1 MFSLSPILRCEKLVK
16 RFGGLE
22 ALKGV
27 DLDVDEGLIVG
38 LIGPNGS
45 GKTTLIN
52 CVTGFYSP
60 TSGRVFFKDR
70 EITGL
75 KNYQICRLGIART
88 FQIPRPFPSL
98 TVLQNVMVATLDKS
112 YAMECLKLTGLI
124 DKMDVLAK
132 NLTAHQM
139 RMLELARALATN
151 PKLLMIDEVMAG
163 LNPVEIENTIQV
175 IKELKKR
182 GLTIVWVEH
191 VMRAIMKAA
200 DYIYVLHEGLKIAEG
215 RASEVANDEKVI
227 EAYLGEKYVLG

>member
-1 MFSLSPILRCEKLVK
+1 MVNLPPLLRCEKLVK

-27 DLDVDEGLIVG
+27 NLDVNEGFIVG

-60 TSGRVFFKDR
+60 TSGRVLFKDKD
-70 EITGL
+70 ITSL
-75 KNYQICRLGIART
+75 KSHQICRLGIART

-98 TVLQNVMVATLDKS
+98 TVFQNVMVATLDKS
-112 YAMECLKLTGLI
+112 YAIECLKLTGLI
-124 DKMDVLAK
+124 DKKDVLAK

-151 PKLLMIDEVMAG
+151 PKILMVDEVMAG
-163 LNPVEIENTIQV
+163 LNPVEIEDTIQ
-175 IKELKKR
+175 IIRGLKGR
-182 GLTIVWVEH
+182 GLTVVWVEH
-191 VMRAIMKAA
+191 VMRAIMRAA
-200 DYIYVLHEGLKIAEG
+200 DYIYVLHEGFKIAEG
-215 RASEVANDEKVI
+215 KPNEIANDKKVI
-227 EAYLGEKYVLG
+227 EAYLGEKYVL

>member
-1 MFSLSPILRCEKLVK
+1 MPLLLRCEKIMK

-27 DLDVDEGLIVG
+27 DLDIDEGLIVG

-52 CVTGFYSP
+52 CIAGFYSP
-60 TSGRVFFKDR
+60 TSGRIFFDGR
-70 EITGL
+70 DITGL
-75 KNYQICRLGIART
+75 KNYQICKLGIART

-98 TVLQNVMVATLDKS
+98 TVLQNVMVATVDKS
-112 YAMECLKLTGLI
+112 YAIECLRVTGLF
-124 DKMDVLAK
+124 DKRDVLARD
-132 NLTAHQM
+132 LTAHQM

-151 PKLLMIDEVMAG
+151 PKILMLDEVMAG

-175 IKELKKR
+175 IKELRGK
-182 GLTIVWVEH
+182 GLTILWVEH

-215 RASEVANDEKVI
+215 KPIEVANDEKVI
-227 EAYLGEKYVLG
+227 KAYLGEKYIL

>member
-1 MFSLSPILRCEKLVK
+1 LPLLLRCEKIVK

-27 DLDVDEGLIVG
+27 DLDIDEGLIVG

-52 CVTGFYSP
+52 CIAGFYSP
-60 TSGRVFFKDR
+60 TSGRIFFDGR
-70 EITGL
+70 DITGL
-75 KNYQICRLGIART
+75 KNYQICKLGIART

-98 TVLQNVMVATLDKS
+98 TVLQNVMVATVDKS
-112 YAMECLKLTGLI
+112 YAIECLRVTGLF
-124 DKMDVLAK
+124 DKRDVLARD
-132 NLTAHQM
+132 LTAHQM

-151 PKLLMIDEVMAG
+151 PKILMLDEVMAG

-175 IKELKKR
+175 IKELRGK
-182 GLTIVWVEH
+182 GLTILWVEH

-215 RASEVANDEKVI
+215 KPIEVANDEKVI
-227 EAYLGEKYVLG
+227 KAYLGEKYIL

>member
-1 MFSLSPILRCEKLVK
+1 MPPLLRCEKLVK

-27 DLDVDEGLIVG
+27 NLDVNEGLIVG

-52 CVTGFYSP
+52 CVTGFYPP
-60 TSGRVFFKDR
+60 TSGKVFFKGRD
-70 EITGL
+70 ITSL
-75 KNYQICRLGIART
+75 KSYQICRLGIART

-98 TVLQNVMVATLDKS
+98 TVLQNVMVATLDES
-112 YAMECLKLTGLI
+112 HAIECLKLTGLI
-124 DKMDVLAK
+124 DKKDVPAR
-132 NLTAHQM
+132 NLTAHEM

-151 PKLLMIDEVMAG
+151 PKVLMVDEVMAG
-163 LNPVEIENTIQV
+163 LNPVEIESTIQT

-182 GLTIVWVEH
+182 GLTILWVEH
-191 VMRAIMKAA
+191 VMRAIMRAA

-215 RASEVANDEKVI
+215 KPNEIASDKKVI
-227 EAYLGEKYVLG
+227 EAYLGEKYVL

>member
-1 MFSLSPILRCEKLVK
+1 MFSLPPILRCEKIVK

-27 DLDVDEGLIVG
+27 DLDVDEGVIVG

-52 CVTGFYSP
+52 CVTGLYSP
-60 TSGRVFFKDR
+60 TSGRIFFKDK

-124 DKMDVLAK
+124 DKRDILAK

-151 PKLLMIDEVMAG
+151 PKILMIDEVMAG

-215 RASEVANDEKVI
+215 KASEVANDEKVI

>member
-1 MFSLSPILRCEKLVK
+1 MPLLLRCEKIVK

-27 DLDVDEGLIVG
+27 DLDIDEGLIVG

-52 CVTGFYSP
+52 CIAGFYSP
-60 TSGRVFFKDR
+60 TSGRIFFDGR
-70 EITGL
+70 DITGL
-75 KNYQICRLGIART
+75 KNYQICKLGIART

-98 TVLQNVMVATLDKS
+98 TVLQNVMVATVDKS
-112 YAMECLKLTGLI
+112 YAIECLRVTGLF
-124 DKMDVLAK
+124 DKRDVLARD
-132 NLTAHQM
+132 LTAHQM

-151 PKLLMIDEVMAG
+151 PKILMLDEVMAG

-175 IKELKKR
+175 IKELRGK
-182 GLTIVWVEH
+182 GLTILWVEH

-215 RASEVANDEKVI
+215 KPIEVANDEKVI
-227 EAYLGEKYVLG
+227 KAYLGEKYIL

>member
-27 DLDVDEGLIVG
+27 DLDVDEGFIVG

-60 TSGRVFFKDR
+60 TSGRIFFKGR

-124 DKMDVLAK
+124 DKRDTLAK

-151 PKLLMIDEVMAG
+151 PKILMIDEVMAG

-175 IKELKKR
+175 IRELKKK

-215 RASEVANDEKVI
+215 KAGEVANDGKVI

>member
-1 MFSLSPILRCEKLVK
+1 MIRIPPLLICKKVVK

-27 DLDVDEGLIVG
+27 DLDVNEGIIVG

-52 CVTGFYSP
+52 CITGFYPP
-60 TSGRVFFKDR
+60 TSGKVFFKDR
-70 EITGL
+70 DITGL
-75 KNYQICRLGIART
+75 KSYQICRLGIART

-98 TVLQNVMVATLDKS
+98 TVFQNVMVATLDKS

-124 DKMDVLAK
+124 DKKDFPAK

-151 PKLLMIDEVMAG
+151 PKILILDEVVAG
-163 LNPVEIENTIQV
+163 LNPVEIENTVQV
-175 IKELKKR
+175 IRRLKER

-215 RASEVANDEKVI
+215 RASEVANDAKVI
-227 EAYLGEKYVLG
+227 EAYLGEKYVL

>member
-1 MFSLSPILRCEKLVK
+1 VK

-27 DLDVDEGLIVG
+27 DLDIDEGLIVG

-52 CVTGFYSP
+52 CIAGFYSP
-60 TSGRVFFKDR
+60 TSGRIFFDGR
-70 EITGL
+70 DITGL
-75 KNYQICRLGIART
+75 KNYQICKLGIART

-98 TVLQNVMVATLDKS
+98 TVLQNVMVATVDKS
-112 YAMECLKLTGLI
+112 YAIECLRVTGLF
-124 DKMDVLAK
+124 DKRDVLARD
-132 NLTAHQM
+132 LTAHQM

-151 PKLLMIDEVMAG
+151 PKILMLDEVMAG

-175 IKELKKR
+175 IKELRGK
-182 GLTIVWVEH
+182 GLTILWVEH

-215 RASEVANDEKVI
+215 KPIEVANDEKVI
-227 EAYLGEKYVLG
+227 KAYLGEKYIL